1 MAHSPIVE
9 DYASSLKELTFN
21 SRPIIVN
28 LTTIAKENTE
38 HADGILHAIT
48 SRLYKCIPEQKL
60 FTLYLLDLI
69 CKTVGNPYNIL
80 IGDEIFKLFSHVYL
94 LVNDQT
100 RARLVKMYDLWKI
113 FRVKGTNLPLF
124 PSEQME
130 KIDTFLTQAGFRR
143 AETPK
148 YSSQQLISD
157 IDTLLPIMQKRLE
170 QNLSDTALSG
180 RCTALTELRLL
191 LQSLELKQN
200 ELAGILEKLTAMK
213 HQELAAVPSTPITPA
228 TTPAPTPRA
237 SGAFTASL
245 TAATPEVKPPPRAL
259 GLFDDLIASGL
270 VKVDQSL
277 KPGSKPVY
285 ELVMPRVK
293 YLSSAPGVPST
304 NALEQ
309 LLMDANLSN
318 QSQYE
323 QIKFK
328 EIVKV
333 SKKLTENGTFAS
345 NLQKF
350 VTGNV
355 LDASTIQVLYE
366 TKSLKCAQCGKRFT
380 NDDAGAARKRTHLDW
395 HFRIN
400 KKLAN
405 IKSNIQSRNW
415 YLDDYEWVKFDDN
428 ELLEYGSTS
437 VKKET
442 SVASLQSQPQYV
454 VIPSTESNMNNTCS
468 ICREQI
474 KASYNDQLGEWVWDA
489 CMYVPGNKSG
499 RKIVHVACFQEASRK
514 RGAEDEGD
522 IRVKRERH

>member
-1 MAHSPIVE
+1 MAQSPIVE
-9 DYASSLKELTFN
+9 DYASSLRELTFN

-38 HADGILHAIT
+38 YADGILQAIT
-48 SRLYKCIPEQKL
+48 TRIYKCIPEQKL

-80 IGDEIFKLFSHVYL
+80 VGDEIFKLFSHVYL

-100 RARLVKMYDLWKI
+100 RAKLVKVFDLWKM
-113 FRVKGTNLPLF
+113 FKVKGTNLPLF
-124 PSEQME
+124 PTEQME
-130 KIDTFLTQAGFRR
+130 KIDTFLGQAGFRR
-143 AETPK
+143 SETPMI
-148 YSSQQLISD
+148 SSALLIGD
-157 IDTLLPIMQKRLE
+157 IDTLLPLMQKRLE
-170 QNLSDTALSG
+170 QNPGDTALSG

-191 LQSLELKQN
+191 LQSSELKQN

-213 HQELAAVPSTPITPA
+213 HQELSAVPTTPITPA
-228 TTPAPTPRA
+228 TTPATTP
-237 SGAFTASL
+237 
-245 TAATPEVKPPPRAL
+245 AATGSFSLALASAASEVKPPPRAL
-259 GLFDDLIASGL
+259 GIFEELIASGL

-285 ELVMPRVK
+285 EVIKPRIK
-293 YLSSAPGVPST
+293 YLGGSSGALST

-309 LLMDANLSN
+309 LLLDANLST
-318 QSQYE
+318 QSQYD

-333 SKKLTENGTFAS
+333 LKKLSENGTFAS

-355 LDASTIQVLYE
+355 LDASTVQVLYE

-380 NDDAGAARKRTHLDW
+380 NDDAGAARKRMHLDW

-405 IKSNIQSRNW
+405 VKSNIQSRNW
-415 YLDDYEWVKFDDN
+415 YLDDFEWVKFDDN
-428 ELLEYGSTS
+428 ELLEYGTTS

-442 SVASLQSQPQYV
+442 TATNVTTQPQYV
-454 VIPSTESNMNNTCS
+454 VIPSTESNMNNTCT

-474 KASYNDQLGEWVWDA
+474 KATYNDQLGEWVWDG
-489 CMYVPGNKSG
+489 CMYVPGHKSG

-514 RGAEDEGD
+514 RGAEDDGD
-522 IRVKRERH
+522 VRVKRERH